1 MRTMMYGLTLK
12 RMVLNIFR
20 VPGIIPLRKAMS
32 VIYKMTKE
40 FPWLN
45 YCVSICTISDVPE
58 LYDISHVFV
67 REAQRLHE
75 EEQ

>member
-1 MRTMMYGLTLK
+1 MSEA
-12 RMVLNIFR
+12 
-20 VPGIIPLRKAMS
+20 KAMS

-67 REAQRLHE
+67 REQRLVMLITGRCFVWAAMRMHTSIQGKE
-75 EEQ
+75 KT